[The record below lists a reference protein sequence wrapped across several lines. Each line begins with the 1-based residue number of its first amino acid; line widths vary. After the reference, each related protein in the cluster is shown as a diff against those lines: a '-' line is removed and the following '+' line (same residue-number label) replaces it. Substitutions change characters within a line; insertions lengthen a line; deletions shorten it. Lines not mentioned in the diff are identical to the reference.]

1 VVVGRPVVTMLE
13 SAMFCRRSLVSV
25 IDGSRCP
32 SPMWQS
38 VLVLVAG
45 VILLVVMVVVQLL
58 VHGACSRS

>member
-1 VVVGRPVVTMLE
+1 
-13 SAMFCRRSLVSV
+13 
-25 IDGSRCP
+25 
-32 SPMWQS
+32 MWQS